1 MKRIRLSLPAPY
13 IGLRP
18 FTEDES
24 LLFFG
29 RQPPVRELLA
39 KLERQQRFTA
49 VLGPSGSGKSSLVRA
64 GLLPALHRGALH
76 APDGSKASPPCRWN
90 VCTFQPGDAPLANLA
105 NALSDDPRWADNA
118 EPAAAAS
125 SLAAMLGTS
134 PLALADLYR
143 QKAGALEG

>member
-1 MKRIRLSLPAPY
+1 MKHIRLSLPAPY
-13 IGLRP
+13 VGLRP
-18 FTEDES
+18 FTENES

-29 RQPPVRELLA
+29 REPQVRELLA
-39 KLERQQRFTA
+39 KLERRQRFTA
-49 VLGPSGSGKSSLVRA
+49 VLGASGSGKSSLVRA